1 MNKVSFKTLIIVPF
15 ILQLIFFIGIGL
27 YSVYELTEQNN
38 ILNELGEMVIK
49 QIDDSGEVD
58 QSYENA
64 INEKLST
71 SNQTYGFTTT
81 LLYSI
86 VGISIVLAIIV
97 SYIVMYLVNIRI
109 RKIDNAT
116 MNVRSGSVEL
126 SSTGQQIAQGATE
139 QAASLEEI
147 SSAMEQMTSNIA
159 HTADNSQQTEQIA
172 RKAAQDAESGG
183 AAVNQA
189 VDAMNDIADKIS
201 IIEEI
206 SRQTNLLALNA
217 AIEAARAG
225 EHGKGFTVVAAE
237 VRKLAERSQ
246 KAAAEIVAL
255 SHSSLNVSK
264 NAGEMLAQLV
274 PDIQK
279 TSDLVQE
286 ISAASREQDT
296 GASEINKALQQLDQV
311 VQQSAASA
319 EEMAGTSEELSSQAE
334 QLEITMSF
342 FNSKKSSSQQ
352 PTTETTNFSHPKTPP
367 PQQPVATTRI
377 TNSDSKAST
386 SGIDLNM
393 GDDDSGDYV
402 RY

>member
-1 MNKVSFKTLIIVPF
+1 MDKVKFKTLIVVPF
-15 ILQLIFFIGIGL
+15 TLQIIFFVSLGL
-27 YSVYELTEQNN
+27 YSISELTASNEVLNQLIGQSENVQSVQANSTAIMKAVEQSNDRYNAAKN
-38 ILNELGEMVIK
+38 ILLSVIALSMILAVVVAVVVMRLVIIRVN
-49 QIDDSGEVD
+49 QISE
-58 QSYENA
+58 A
-64 INEKLST
+64 T
-71 SNQTYGFTTT
+71 S
-81 LLYSI
+81 S
-86 VGISIVLAIIV
+86 
-97 SYIVMYLVNIRI
+97 
-109 RKIDNAT
+109 
-116 MNVRSGSVEL
+116 VRAGSVEL

-172 RKAAQDAESGG
+172 RKAALDAESGG
-183 AAVNQA
+183 KAVNQA
-189 VDAMNDIADKIS
+189 VAAMNDIANKIS

-255 SHSSLNVSK
+255 SESSLTVSK
-264 NAGEMLAQLV
+264 NAGEMLVQLV

-311 VQQSAASA
+311 VQLSAASA
-319 EEMAGTSEELSSQAE
+319 EEMAGTSEELSAQAE
-334 QLEITMSF
+334 QLETAMTF
-342 FNSKKSSSQQ
+342 FNTHKI
-352 PTTETTNFSHPKTPP
+352 TTNQPMMQSANIAPRTYTQHQSSPIANNHKTAKAA
-367 PQQPVATTRI
+367 ATDK
-377 TNSDSKAST
+377 SDAA
-386 SGIDLNM
+386 SGIDLDM
-393 GDDDSGDYV
+393 SDDSGDYV